1 MKADTSLIQA
11 KAKSIREAQDVK
23 DLKIAFFNAT
33 NSAIAL
39 ITAPRVTL
47 ETLTVDETKAKIV
60 EWREWFL
67 EEHKQHNLRMQE
79 QTGATVQVG
88 DALTKLKAVNNIVDL
103 RALWATFTQD
113 ERNIQAVKDEANRL
127 RLLFKA
133 NTGSTK

>member
-23 DLKIAFFNAT
+23 DLKIAFFNST

-39 ITAPRVTL
+39 VTQIPQL
-47 ETLTVDETKAKIV
+47 MTDKTTMLNAVVDL
-60 EWREWFL
+60 REWFL
-67 EEHKQHNLRMQE
+67 EEHRQHNLRMQE